1 VESYIDLFYALVTH
15 VTWSDCQKRLPLYFL
30 KIKSIQMRSIILLIA
45 FFTII
50 GCKENK
56 AATANG
62 TPASE
67 STSIVSEDQT
77 VNTNIDVNACKAK
90 MKANKEVVLIDVRT
104 DGEVNQGKIS
114 NALHIDISKP
124 DFDQKINAL
133 DKNKEYIV
141 YCAVGGRSSRAVS
154 QMQQKGFK
162 KVFNM
167 AGGYNAWVKN

>member
-1 VESYIDLFYALVTH
+1 
-15 VTWSDCQKRLPLYFL
+15 
-30 KIKSIQMRSIILLIA
+30 MRSIIFLML

-56 AATANG
+56 AAAVSG
-62 TPASE
+62 SPVSE
-67 STSIVSEDQT
+67 STTIVNEDQT

-90 MKANKEVVLIDVRT
+90 MKTNKEVVLIDVRT
-104 DGEVNQGKIS
+104 DGEVNQGKIA
-114 NALHIDISKP
+114 NALHIDISKA
-124 DFDQKINAL
+124 DFEQKINAL

-141 YCAVGGRSSRAVS
+141 YCAVGGRSSRAVT

-167 AGGYNAWVKN
+167 AGGYTAWVKN

>member
-1 VESYIDLFYALVTH
+1 MKELKLFTFVL
-15 VTWSDCQKRLPLYFL
+15 LL
-30 KIKSIQMRSIILLIA
+30 KSKSIPMRSIVIFIA
-45 FFTII
+45 FFAVI
-50 GCKENK
+50 GCKENI
-56 AATANG
+56 AANANAI
-62 TPASE
+62 P
-67 STSIVSEDQT
+67 VSETNAIDGDDQT
-77 VNTNIDVNACKAK
+77 INTNIDVNACKSK

-104 DGEVNQGKIS
+104 DGEVNQGKIA

-124 DFDQKINAL
+124 DFDQKLNAL

-141 YCAVGGRSSRAVS
+141 YCAVGGRSSRAVN